1 VPLVDDP
8 SMVPSRLTSFARHGS
23 RVALLV
29 GAIQGLVIA
38 VGCFVAARAGQAL
51 AVQVVTMVAIVV
63 GLTVLA
69 GFLITRAHG
78 AALLRWNEELDGKVA
93 ERTLQLQDALGEA
106 RAAAQ
111 AKADFLA
118 NMSHEI
124 RTPMNGLLGLLELLA
139 DTELDAEQHK
149 LLANVR
155 RSGSSLQGV
164 LGDVLEYASG
174 REDDAPRREP
184 TDVRALL
191 SECRDLVLPEATRKA
206 LPLTYMVD
214 VDVPALVE
222 GDEGRLRQVLV
233 NLVGNAVKFT
243 DHGRVD
249 IAVGK
254 VAPAEG
260 ETLARDVGEGGLAL
274 RFEVSDTGVGIDPA
288 RHEDV
293 FEECSQE
300 DGGSTRAFGGLGLGL
315 SIARVHARAMGGR
328 LSLVHSAPGEGS
340 TFELLVPVG
349 RCDAPE
355 DGDAAPETEGGDEPA
370 IVEGHAGAW
379 GAGSSASTGPTAS
392 SGLEASAPGAS
403 SQAPG
408 SSSADEELT
417 ATPRAPRAQ
426 RPPRGEGP
434 PVVLVVEDNFL
445 NQKVA
450 VAFLER
456 MGCLVRVA
464 WDGSEAVE
472 AVQVRPYDLVLMDCQ
487 MPVMDGLEATRRIRQ
502 LPGPVADVPI
512 VALTAH
518 ALPGDKEQGL
528 AAGMDDYLVKP
539 IGYEDL
545 QAAVDHWAVLEPTEP
560 ST

>member
-1 VPLVDDP
+1 V
-8 SMVPSRLTSFARHGS
+8 
-23 RVALLV
+23 LLV

-38 VGCFVAARAGQAL
+38 LGCLVAARTGQAL
-51 AVQVVTMVAIVV
+51 VAQAVTMGVIVV
-63 GLTVLA
+63 GLTVLT

-93 ERTLQLQDALGEA
+93 ERTLQLQDALVEA
-106 RAAAQ
+106 RAAAC

-118 NMSHEI
+118 NMSHEL
-124 RTPMNGLLGLLELLA
+124 RTPMNGVLGVLELLA

-149 LLANVR
+149 LLASAR
-155 RSGSSLQGV
+155 CSGSSLQGV

-174 REDDAPRREP
+174 RDDEAPRREP

-191 SECRDLVLPEATRKA
+191 CECRDLVLPEATRKA

-243 DHGRVD
+243 EHGRVD
-249 IAVGK
+249 ISVSQ

-260 ETLARDVGEGGLAL
+260 ETLAREVSAGGFAL
-274 RFEVSDTGVGIDPA
+274 RFEVSDTGVGIPPSRREA
-288 RHEDV
+288 V
-293 FEECSQE
+293 FEECRQE
-300 DGGSTRAFGGLGLGL
+300 DRSPTRAFGGLGLGL

-340 TFELLVPVG
+340 TFELLVPFG
-349 RCDAPE
+349 RCEAPE
-355 DGDAAPETEGGDEPA
+355 DGESAPDAEADGGIASGGGGVVARAAQPSASAGLSTQAPETPSPGEE
-370 IVEGHAGAW
+370 
-379 GAGSSASTGPTAS
+379 
-392 SGLEASAPGAS
+392 SAP
-403 SQAPG
+403 
-408 SSSADEELT
+408 
-417 ATPRAPRAQ
+417 APRTS
-426 RPPRGEGP
+426 RPSRGEGP

-464 WDGSEAVE
+464 WDGSEAVD

-539 IGYEDL
+539 IAYEDL
-545 QAAVDHWAVLEPTEP
+545 QAAVDQWAVLVPTEP
-560 ST
+560 PA